1 MPLGLQCLHQV
12 GRDATTH
19 EEQLADVVAVH
30 EVHRDSL
37 EAWTHPG
44 SGSNWLSDF
53 LHQDVRVGR
62 VLSYGYDASA
72 SALFADDAPEM
83 IQRMAESFVQEL
95 RADRQ
100 FAGTLRR
107 PIIFVCHGLGGVLV
121 KKSLVYASTRTAPKV
136 SHLWDHYVSTFA
148 VLFFGTPHG
157 HIDKSAWLE
166 YEAMSK
172 TTRHRLS
179 DTLFKPTA
187 NGDSQMPR
195 LVDNDFAPLVKQFH
209 LFFFWEE
216 LPTPLGGGR
225 SALLVDHK
233 SAAPKLDNTEAA
245 GIHATHSD
253 MCRFSSRTSSDYRT
267 VIAALSTYCE
277 KAPGIISRRWRQAE
291 VALRQL
297 RMGEVEEIGGFGFD
311 VHLEQPYQSQD
322 IRSRDM
328 VHFHIPEETSPTFV
342 GRQDLLRTLRIAF
355 FPDNY
360 PTTRPGRKSFVVF
373 GMGGSGKTELCSKF
387 ATDNKHEYVPYYGW
401 RPNNGV
407 ADGGYLQRI
416 AQVHGRIYHPSRV
429 P

>member
-1 MPLGLQCLHQV
+1 MCPC
-12 GRDATTH
+12 ATRSLIQPPKH
-19 EEQLADVVAVH
+19 RAVH
-30 EVHRDSL
+30 DVHQDSL
-37 EAWTHPG
+37 EAWTHPTLG
-44 SGSNWLSDF
+44 TNWLRDF

-62 VLSYGYDASA
+62 VLSYGYDTSA
-72 SALFADDAPEM
+72 SALFAHDAPET

-107 PIIFVCHGLGGVLV
+107 PIVFVCHGLGGVLV

-148 VLFFGTPHG
+148 ILFFGTPHG
-157 HIDKSAWLE
+157 HADKSSWLQ

-172 TTRHRLS
+172 STRHRVGALLRIA
-179 DTLFKPTA
+179 DK
-187 NGDSQMPR
+187 GDSQMAR

-216 LPTPLGGGR
+216 LPTRFGTR

-245 GIHATHSD
+245 GIHATHAD
-253 MCRFSSRTSSDYRT
+253 MCKFGSRSSSDYRT
-267 VIAALSTYCE
+267 VIAALTTYCE

-311 VHLEQPYQSQD
+311 VHLEQPYRSEE
-322 IRSRDM
+322 IRSREM
-328 VHFHIPEETSPTFV
+328 IHFHIPEETSPTFV
-342 GRQDLLRTLRIAF
+342 GRQDLLRTLRTAF
-355 FPDNY
+355 FPDDC

-387 ATDNKHEYVPYYGW
+387 ATDNKHELVPPALPGGARW
-401 RPNNGV
+401 RV
-407 ADGGYLQRI
+407 ANS
-416 AQVHGRIYHPSRV
+416 A
-429 P
+429 